1 MLSVVLSL
9 GITSCK
15 EDIDDSN
22 LYTFTGQM
30 ITDYLQADSTQF
42 SDYLQLLGQ
51 VKPSKKSASTMRQ
64 LLSARG
70 NYTCFAPT
78 NDAIRFYLDSL
89 YQIGELESTVLSQ
102 VPDSVAEPI
111 VFNSIIDCQNSIAY
125 ASTDFIEGALSRTN
139 MNDRYVSITFGNDS
153 AGTTLIYVN
162 TNSRVLE
169 KDIEVENGYIHSIN
183 KVLSPS
189 TATVAD
195 LIESTPNL
203 TFFGHLLDI
212 TGWDKKIN
220 HYKDEEFDERDIAG
234 RVGPSD
240 LISKGSGWPGYYTEH
255 RYIGYTVFTETDSV
269 FMEKL
274 GIKSIDELEPALNQ
288 YLKENAYY
296 NWDKAAGAASNYE
309 DPENPINQFV
319 AYHILPERLIWNK
332 LVIYSNEKGF
342 SNGSPNDGSSFQV
355 NVWEYYETM
364 DPHRRSLKITGIR
377 NGKRINR
384 HATYNLSTYKEKDG
398 TVDLPGVNIHSNNNK
413 YDNNAMNGYYYPI
426 DDILLWSK
434 DVPMKVLNER
444 MRYDICALLPE
455 LMTNNCRRTG
465 DSEHLAW
472 YFPADY
478 FDSHNGGSGSMINV
492 SKETKLAYLTNMQN
506 EGSTSTWT
514 NFQCDEWN
522 IQGTYDFVMKL
533 PPVPYTG
540 TYEIRYGVNANDNR
554 GMAQIYIGTNPN
566 NLPAVGIPIDLRVRG
581 DNPAIGWKSD
591 SDLGTTD
598 AIEAKDKAMRNVDY
612 MKGPKYFYPAS
623 GNSGRDCS
631 CCTRRIIFRG
641 QLDEGVTYYIRF
653 KSVLQSTSTQFFYDY
668 LEFVPKIIYNGD
680 EPEDKW

>member
-1 MLSVVLSL
+1 MLSVVFSLSM
-9 GITSCK
+9 TSCK

-30 ITDYLQADSTQF
+30 ITDYLQADSVRF

-111 VFNSIIDCQNSIAY
+111 VFNSIIDCQNSMAY
-125 ASTDFIEGALSRTN
+125 ASTDFISGALSRTN
-139 MNDRYVSITFGNDS
+139 MNDRYVSIDFGNDS
-153 AGTTLIYVN
+153 VGTTLIYVN
-162 TNSRVLE
+162 TNSMVIE
-169 KDIEVENGYIHSIN
+169 KDIEVENGYIHAIN

-220 HYKDEEFDERDIAG
+220 HYKDEEYDDRDIAG
-234 RVGPSD
+234 SIGPSD
-240 LISKGSGWPGYYTEH
+240 LINGEGWPGYYPEH

-274 GIKSIDELEPALNQ
+274 QISSIDELESALNQ

-296 NWDKAAGAASNYE
+296 DWDKATGAASNYE

-319 AYHILPERLIWNK
+319 AYHILPELLIWNK

-342 SNGSPNDGSSFQV
+342 SNGSPNDGKSFQV

-364 DPHRRSLKITGIR
+364 DSHRRSLKITGIR

-398 TVDLPGVNIHSNNNK
+398 TVDIPGVNIRSNNDK
-413 YDNNAMNGYYYPI
+413 YDNNAMNGWYYPI

-444 MRYDICALLPE
+444 MRYDICALIPE
-455 LMTNNCRRTG
+455 LMTNNCRRSG
-465 DSEHLAW
+465 DAEHQAW

-478 FDSHNGGSGSMINV
+478 FDTHNGGSGSMINV
-492 SKETKLAYLTNMQN
+492 SKETKLAYLTNIQN
-506 EGSTSTWT
+506 YGSTSSWT

-522 IQGTYDFVMKL
+522 IRGSYDFVMKL

-581 DNPAIGWKSD
+581 NNAAIGWVSD

-631 CCTRRIIFRG
+631 CCIRRIIYRG
-641 QLDEGVTYYIRF
+641 QLEEGVTYYIRF